1 MARFALI
8 VLVAGAVV
16 FALAVVGLG
25 TFPPHAPTQQVNHS
39 LPLDRFGNK

>member
-16 FALAVVGLG
+16 FALVVVGLG
-25 TFPPHAPTQQVNHS
+25 TFPPRATQQQISHT
-39 LPLDRFGNK
+39 LPLDKVQGN

>member
-16 FALAVVGLG
+16 FALVVVGLG
-25 TFPPHAPTQQVNHS
+25 TFPPHPATQQVSHT
-39 LPLDRFGNK
+39 LPLDKLQSQ